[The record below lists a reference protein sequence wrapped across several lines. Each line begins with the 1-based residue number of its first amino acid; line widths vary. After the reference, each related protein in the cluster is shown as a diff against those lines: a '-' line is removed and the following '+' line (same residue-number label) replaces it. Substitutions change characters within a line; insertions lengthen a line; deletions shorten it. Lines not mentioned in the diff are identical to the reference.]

1 MMLYD
6 NYCNQ
11 FQEFHEKQVQTK
23 STEITTTDQPRSLKT
38 TEDTAV

>member
-1 MMLYD
+1 MKIHDCYF
-6 NYCNQ
+6 YQ

-23 STEITTTDQPRSLKT
+23 STEITTDQSRSLKT